1 MKRRCRGSAT
11 AWQGGKPWIKPR
23 TEELEAFF
31 SRSMH
36 FTLDPWESM
45 FGASEEA

>member
-1 MKRRCRGSAT
+1 MQGKRHRLARWKAVDET
-11 AWQGGKPWIKPR
+11 R

-36 FTLDPWESM
+36 FTLDPWEPM